1 MAKIVL
7 MSDDD
12 GLRRDLRKLVSERGH
27 SMREQPALGLSQAN
41 CLCPKEPLD
50 AAFLDLST
58 NGDGGLDVVALAR
71 SRMPGIRI
79 AVIDG
84 GRGCD
89 SLNRLARAV
98 SLGADDFMKKPI
110 VVSDA
115 ADVLER
121 LGL

>member
-1 MAKIVL
+1 MRA
-7 MSDDD
+7 
-12 GLRRDLRKLVSERGH
+12 LVIARGH
-27 SMREQPALGLSQAN
+27 SMMVQPAAGVCHATCLG
-41 CLCPKEPLD
+41 ERLD
-50 AAFLDLST
+50 AAFVDLSAA
-58 NGDGGLDVVALAR
+58 GDYGLVVIEGTRL
-71 SRMPGIRI
+71 RMPDMRI
-79 AVIDG
+79 AAIDG

-98 SLGADDFMKKPI
+98 SLGADDFMKKPV